1 MNEPTLGRDLLDDI
15 EFVAV
20 GRQHRQPR
28 LGGGQID
35 QRIVQAF
42 LSLMFL
48 KALHS
53 RQRAGDHAG
62 FQPRLPVRH
71 DEPGFRHGVDQSRV
85 VVTDGLPSLKW
96 TPFVGP
102 RTVGIKVESRL
113 LFPFFFLFEKPLS
126 RFLLLFLLYCGY
138 VGNAFALSKRSG
150 ISTGLAAA
158 SILSM
163 PARHT
168 AIGIWLFIA

>member
-1 MNEPTLGRDLLDDI
+1 LEDRFTKENIWDL
-15 EFVAV
+15 EK
-20 GRQHRQPR
+20 R
-28 LGGGQID
+28 
-35 QRIVQAF
+35 
-42 LSLMFL
+42 
-48 KALHS
+48 
-53 RQRAGDHAG
+53 
-62 FQPRLPVRH
+62 
-71 DEPGFRHGVDQSRV
+71 
-85 VVTDGLPSLKW
+85 LKW

-113 LFPFFFLFEKPLS
+113 LFFLFEKPLN
-126 RFLLLFLLYCGY
+126 RFLLFFLLYCGY
-138 VGNAFALSKRSG
+138 VGNAFALSKLSG

>member
-1 MNEPTLGRDLLDDI
+1 MILVSRAELS
-15 EFVAV
+15 AK
-20 GRQHRQPR
+20 R
-28 LGGGQID
+28 L
-35 QRIVQAF
+35 A
-42 LSLMFL
+42 
-48 KALHS
+48 K
-53 RQRAGDHAG
+53 RA
-62 FQPRLPVRH
+62 
-71 DEPGFRHGVDQSRV
+71 PGV
-85 VVTDGLPSLKW
+85 KW

-102 RTVGIKVESRL
+102 RTVGIKVEKRL
-113 LFPFFFLFEKPLS
+113 LFPFSSSSKPFS

-158 SILSM
+158 SIRSM